1 MMNYDRTDV
10 VFVVER
16 SASMKRYL
24 PELLEAYI
32 VPTVSLFGG
41 GLSEESDVFFTQSS
55 VVQYAAVFY
64 GTELSLVG
72 SWGQVECYGPTCSE
86 TEILNSIKNAR
97 YTCKN
102 LTRQAFILEGLQ
114 AAINL
119 FDSMKQHYPAGE
131 NVQRCCVLVTQSTP
145 MSNPWSPTLPEK
157 VIMEIK
163 RTNIQLSVVSAHKLV
178 ELYRLFDAAGGD
190 FQASHN
196 KNNYA
201 SKPQH
206 LVLLNG
212 FTLQE
217 RALSPSLVGYPPVT
231 SVATP
236 PAAMGT
242 QVPPQGVTVPSVAG
256 PGPSPNPLGPVAAT
270 PSPGPV
276 SVGSPAPPQAG
287 QAQMVRAG
295 FL

>member
-1 MMNYDRTDV
+1 MIAHTD
-10 VFVVER
+10 
-16 SASMKRYL
+16 SCG
-24 PELLEAYI
+24 LE
-32 VPTVSLFGG
+32 
-41 GLSEESDVFFTQSS
+41 
-55 VVQYAAVFY
+55 
-64 GTELSLVG
+64 
-72 SWGQVECYGPTCSE
+72 
-86 TEILNSIKNAR
+86 
-97 YTCKN
+97 
-102 LTRQAFILEGLQ
+102 
-114 AAINL
+114 
-119 FDSMKQHYPAGE
+119 
-131 NVQRCCVLVTQSTP
+131 
-145 MSNPWSPTLPEK
+145 
-157 VIMEIK
+157 
-163 RTNIQLSVVSAHKLV
+163 TNIQLSVVSAHKLV

-295 FL
+295 SVTQVVVHPTPNTQPMNIPNQQPVPLVRGPMAGMPRMIAQPRQRWPGGKIC